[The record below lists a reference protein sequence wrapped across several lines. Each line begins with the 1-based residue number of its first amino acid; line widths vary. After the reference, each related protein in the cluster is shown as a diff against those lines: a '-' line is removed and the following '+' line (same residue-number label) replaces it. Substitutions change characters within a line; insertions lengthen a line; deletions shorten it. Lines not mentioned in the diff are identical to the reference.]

1 MGYCGFR
8 WRWTCCMMVLFI
20 TYIWGREKGFTCY
33 IRLMIRLIILFI
45 SHQEI
50 QYGVVTHL
58 SKCVTETRIV
68 SCRRRH
74 KLNSIQKGQRKPTL
88 SRSFSWKKELTR
100 LKLTICRWLET
111 IWLFSICSPFIVV
124 YVLFYL
130 KLTRKSI
137 HCRNSKYHY
146 NIY

>member
-1 MGYCGFR
+1 MTPNLLCSGIIHNIYES
-8 WRWTCCMMVLFI
+8 
-20 TYIWGREKGFTCY
+20 REKGFTCY

-68 SCRRRH
+68 SCRRH
-74 KLNSIQKGQRKPTL
+74 KLNSIQKGQRILTL

-124 YVLFYL
+124 YILFDL
-130 KLTRKSI
+130 IVSRKSMHYRKI
-137 HCRNSKYHY
+137 KYHY